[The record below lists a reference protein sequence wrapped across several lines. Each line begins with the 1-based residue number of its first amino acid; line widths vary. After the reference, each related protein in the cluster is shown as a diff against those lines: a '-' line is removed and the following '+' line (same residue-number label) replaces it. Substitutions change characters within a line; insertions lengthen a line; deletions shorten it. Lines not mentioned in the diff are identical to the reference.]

1 MENVYLSVSS
11 NLFKESIE
19 FATQFIQKSD
29 DDLSIMQDRKTLIFE
44 STTLWIKKS
53 GDKEFDVPMGCL
65 MVLNH
70 AS

>member
-65 MVLNH
+65 MALNH